1 MSKRSLIAV
10 ILLVFLASFMTASGV
25 TKEVWERSPK
35 AEKEDAQKG
44 WLGIYL
50 QDISPDIREAL
61 DLKSREGVLVKDVI
75 PDSPADQAGIKQKD
89 VIIEFNGKK
98 VEDAPYFTEI
108 VRETSPGEKV
118 KLTIVRDSKKKTLTI
133 TIGKPPEKK
142 LSYEYKFEPPQV
154 KTKMVEP
161 DVSIF
166 RFFSGGRIG
175 VKVQNLTEQLGNYFA
190 VEDGEGALIT
200 EVEEDMPAFKAG
212 LKAGDVIVEVDSKKI
227 EDTEDLIDA
236 ISKKEEGDKVD
247 IKVIRDR
254 QPRSFAV
261 EVAKREKWTP
271 FGSKELEKFKMSRK
285 TPPSPPG
292 LFWEEEPPSKLQD
305 ELQDLKEELQ
315 DLKDQLEELR
325 ERIR

>member
-1 MSKRSLIAV
+1 MSKRSIIAV

-25 TKEVWERSPK
+25 TKEVWEKSLR
-35 AEKEDAQKG
+35 ADKEESQKG

-50 QDISPDIREAL
+50 QDISPDIREAM
-61 DLKSREGVLVKDVI
+61 DLKSGEGVLVKDVVQ
-75 PDSPADQAGIKQKD
+75 DSPADQGGIKQKD
-89 VIIEFNGKK
+89 VIVEFKGKK
-98 VEDAPYFTEI
+98 VEDAPYLTEM

-118 KLTIVRDSKKKTLTI
+118 KLTIVRDGKEKTLTV
-133 TIGKPPEKK
+133 TIGKPPEKES
-142 LSYEYKFEPPQV
+142 SYEYKFEPPQV
-154 KTKMVEP
+154 RTKMVEP

-175 VKVQNLTEQLGNYFA
+175 VKVQDLTEQLGDYFA

-200 EVEEDMPAFKAG
+200 EVEKDMPAFKAG
-212 LKAGDVIVEVDSKKI
+212 LKAGDVIVEVDGKKI
-227 EDTEDLIDA
+227 EDTEDLMDA
-236 ISKKEEGDKVD
+236 ISKKEEGDKVE

-261 EVAKREKWTP
+261 EVAKREEWAP
-271 FGSKELEKFKMSRK
+271 FGSKQIEKFKVLRE
-285 TPPSPPG
+285 TPRSPEM
-292 LFWEEEPPSKLQD
+292 LWEEQAPSELRQ

-325 ERIR
+325 DKIR

>member
-1 MSKRSLIAV
+1 MSKRSIIAL
-10 ILLVFLASFMTASGV
+10 ILLVFLASFVTASGV

-35 AEKEDAQKG
+35 AEKEESQKG

-50 QDISPDIREAL
+50 QDITPDIREAM
-61 DLKSREGVLVKDVI
+61 DLKSREGVLVKDVV
-75 PDSPADQAGIKQKD
+75 PDSPADQAGMKQKD
-89 VIIEFNGKK
+89 VIVEFNGKK
-98 VEDAPYFTEI
+98 VEDAPYFTEM

-118 KLTIVRDSKKKTLTI
+118 KLTIVRDSKEKTLTI

-175 VKVQNLTEQLGNYFA
+175 VKVQDLTEQLGDYFG

-200 EVEEDMPAFKAG
+200 DVEKDMPAFKAG
-212 LKAGDVIVEVDSKKI
+212 LKAGDVIVEVDGKKI
-227 EDTEDLIDA
+227 KDTEDLMDA
-236 ISKKEEGDKVD
+236 ISKKEEKDKVE

-261 EVAKREKWTP
+261 EVAKSEEWAP
-271 FGSKELEKFKMSRK
+271 FGSKEIEKFKVLRK
-285 TPPSPPG
+285 TPRLPG
-292 LFWEEEPPSKLQD
+292 LFWEEESPSKLQD

-325 ERIR
+325 EKIR